1 MMGAFTQGAKRLL
14 TAWSF
19 SRWKTYNTCP
29 AQAKFRYVDKVPEP
43 SSDAMDRGTEVHTQ
57 IAQYLRG
64 DIEGPI
70 PGWTYFESLFRQL
83 RALNPLV
90 EQEWGYNSKWGITGW
105 FGSDTWF
112 RSKLDTAVL
121 YEDFTAD
128 VVDFKT
134 GKPRPDETAL
144 QAELYALSVFARY
157 AVATH
162 VTVRFWYLDLE
173 QAGKEV
179 VYRFSKAMVPALL
192 DKWTKRGEKMLNDTI
207 MAPIPGQHCKWC
219 PFAKSTGGPC
229 KYG

>member
-1 MMGAFTQGAKRLL
+1 MNAFTSGAKRLL

-19 SRWKTYNTCP
+19 SRWKTYNTCA
-29 AQAKFRYVDKVPEP
+29 AQAKFRYVDKVAEP
-43 SSDAMDRGTEVHTQ
+43 DSPAMDRGTEVHTQ
-57 IAQYLRG
+57 LAQYLRG

-70 PGWTYFESLFRQL
+70 PGWTYFEALFRQL

-112 RSKLDTAVL
+112 RSKLDAGAV
-121 YEDFTAD
+121 YDDGTAD
-128 VVDFKT
+128 IVDFKT

-144 QAELYALSVFARY
+144 QAELYALSVFVRY
-157 AVATH
+157 PNVTS
-162 VTVRFWYLDLE
+162 VTVRFWYVDLE

-179 VYRFSKAMVPALL
+179 VYRFSKSMVPALL
-192 DKWTKRGEKMLNDTI
+192 KKWTERGEKMLNDTI
-207 MAPIPGQHCKWC
+207 MAPTPGQHCKWC
-219 PFAKSTGGPC
+219 NFAKSAGGPC